1 MERVEADLN
10 KSKQVREKQ
19 AREFQKQL
27 DDERDQQFFSYIV
40 APVLL
45 VKETRGPGENLS
57 QVTDKLYH
65 IMLYTSP

>member
-27 DDERDQQFFSYIV
+27 DDERDQHERRVINV
-40 APVLL
+40 AC
-45 VKETRGPGENLS
+45 
-57 QVTDKLYH
+57 
-65 IMLYTSP
+65 